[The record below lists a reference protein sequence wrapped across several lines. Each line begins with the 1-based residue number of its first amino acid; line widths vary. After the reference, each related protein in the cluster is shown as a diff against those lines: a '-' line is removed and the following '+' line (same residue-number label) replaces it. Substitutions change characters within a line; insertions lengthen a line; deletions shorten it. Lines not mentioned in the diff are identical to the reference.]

1 MSRIVQYQS
10 SFTMGEFDPL
20 VKGRVDITQYQ
31 AGLEKATN
39 VLCIPQGALERRPG
53 QQFLLDVTSDLG
65 SSFTAQQGL
74 RLIPFEFSSVD
85 SFMLVFVKLSTSSS
99 NNAKMFVFRQG
110 VLQTNINSS
119 GNNYLTVSLGDI
131 SFDAITF
138 TQSADTLI
146 LMHEDLAP
154 LSIVRGA
161 NNTTWTASTISLTS
175 PKFAFTKS
183 VSEPSGD
190 ITPSSIDGTA
200 TISASAS
207 IFSSGNVNQYINV
220 KNGFGRARIVEFVSA
235 TSIKVN
241 VEIPFFNTSA
251 ISAGSWELE
260 AGYEDVFSASKG
272 FPKTGVFHE
281 GRLYFGGSKS
291 LPSALFGSKVSD
303 FFNFLEA
310 EGLDDDAIFALLSSD
325 SVNAITG
332 IRSGRDL
339 QIFTTGSEFF
349 VQQAEGQP
357 ITPGNLT
364 IKAAT
369 SSGSKPNIMPVS
381 VEGGTIF
388 LQRSGKALREFL
400 FSDAELSYQ
409 SNNISLLSSHL
420 LKSPVKIAFRR
431 ATSTDDGDL
440 LMIVNGTDGTMA
452 AYSIHRSQ
460 KVVAPSEFITDGTYE
475 DCAVDIDD
483 IYVIVKRTIAT
494 GVSATI
500 TVTDYANIA
509 VGTKLTFTKN
519 DGTVITLQSEAAGS
533 SSPSSA
539 SGNTHFFRPNTNNDT
554 TADNIAT
561 ALNAVSGFTA
571 ANPSANVVTLVRDVS
586 GSSNL
591 TVTTED
597 STRLAITNFVESTKF
612 YIERLDDD
620 RTTDASFQLF
630 DGSSDGSKPTST
642 TVTGLS
648 HLEGETVECIR
659 DDIFLGEKTVSSGQ
673 ITIDQV
679 PTSYVEIGLHH
690 DVLAKTLPAE
700 PRLASGTMVGR
711 KKRIV
716 AVSPVLNQTQNI
728 AINGNE
734 VSLKQF
740 PYTLD
745 SSETLFTGR
754 KRVTPLLGYS
764 EEAQISITQTKPL
777 FFTLLSLEYS
787 VSGSQ

>member
-39 VLCIPQGALERRPG
+39 VVCIPQGAIERRPG
-53 QQFLLDVTSDLG
+53 QQFLLDVSSDLG
-65 SSFTAQQGL
+65 GSFTAQQGL

-85 SFMLVFVKLSTSSS
+85 SFMLVFVKLSTSST

-183 VSEPSGD
+183 VSEPAAN

-251 ISAGSWELE
+251 ITATNWELE
-260 AGYEDVFSASKG
+260 AGYEDVFSSTRG

-291 LPSALFGSKVSD
+291 LPNALFGSKVSD

-310 EGLDDDAIFALLSSD
+310 EGLDDDAIFAILSNN

-339 QIFTTGSEFF
+339 QIFSTGSEFF
-349 VQQAEGQP
+349 VQQSEGQP

-483 IYVIVKRTIAT
+483 IYVIVKRTIN
-494 GVSATI
+494 S
-500 TVTDYANIA
+500 
-509 VGTKLTFTKN
+509 
-519 DGTVITLQSEAAGS
+519 
-533 SSPSSA
+533 
-539 SGNTHFFRPNTNNDT
+539 
-554 TADNIAT
+554 
-561 ALNAVSGFTA
+561 
-571 ANPSANVVTLVRDVS
+571 
-586 GSSNL
+586 
-591 TVTTED
+591 
-597 STRLAITNFVESTKF
+597 STKH

-630 DGSSDGSKPTST
+630 DGSSDGNKPTST
-642 TVTGLS
+642 TVSGLS
-648 HLEGETVECIR
+648 HLEGKTVECVR

-679 PTSYVEIGLHH
+679 PTTYVEIGLHH

-745 SSETLFTGR
+745 SSETSFTGR
-754 KRVTPLLGYS
+754 KRVTPLLGYD

>member
-31 AGLEKATN
+31 SGLEKATN
-39 VLCIPQGALERRPG
+39 IVCIPQGAIERRPG
-53 QQFLLDVTSDLG
+53 QQFLLDVSSDLG
-65 SSFTAQQGL
+65 GSFTAQQGI

-99 NNAKMFVFRQG
+99 NNAKMFVYRQG

-119 GNNYLTVSLGDI
+119 GNNFLTISLGDI

-207 IFSSGNVNQYINV
+207 IFASGNVNQYINV

-260 AGYEDVFSASKG
+260 AGYEDVFSSTRG

-339 QIFTTGSEFF
+339 QIFTTGNEFF

-440 LMIVNGTDGTMA
+440 LMIVNGTDGSMA

-483 IYVIVKRTIAT
+483 IYVVVKRTIN
-494 GVSATI
+494 S
-500 TVTDYANIA
+500 
-509 VGTKLTFTKN
+509 
-519 DGTVITLQSEAAGS
+519 
-533 SSPSSA
+533 
-539 SGNTHFFRPNTNNDT
+539 
-554 TADNIAT
+554 
-561 ALNAVSGFTA
+561 
-571 ANPSANVVTLVRDVS
+571 
-586 GSSNL
+586 
-591 TVTTED
+591 
-597 STRLAITNFVESTKF
+597 STKH

-630 DGSSDGSKPTST
+630 DGSADGNKPTST
-642 TVTGLS
+642 TVSGLT
-648 HLEGETVECIR
+648 HLEGKTVECVR

-679 PTSYVEIGLHH
+679 PTTYVEIGLHH

-764 EEAQISITQTKPL
+764 EEA
-777 FFTLLSLEYS
+777 
-787 VSGSQ
+787 

>member
-39 VLCIPQGALERRPG
+39 VVCIPQGALERRPG
-53 QQFLLDVTSDLG
+53 QQFLLDVSSDLG
-65 SSFTAQQGL
+65 SAFTAQQGL

-85 SFMLVFVKLSTSSS
+85 SFMLVFVKLSTSST

-207 IFSSGNVNQYINV
+207 IFASGNVNQYINV

-251 ISAGSWELE
+251 ITATNWELE
-260 AGYEDVFSASKG
+260 AGYEDVFSSTRG

-291 LPSALFGSKVSD
+291 LPNALFGSKVSD

-310 EGLDDDAIFALLSSD
+310 EGLDDDAIFAILSSD

-339 QIFTTGSEFF
+339 QIFSTGNEFF
-349 VQQAEGQP
+349 VQQSEGQP

-483 IYVIVKRTIAT
+483 IYVIVKRTIN
-494 GVSATI
+494 S
-500 TVTDYANIA
+500 N
-509 VGTKLTFTKN
+509 TK
-519 DGTVITLQSEAAGS
+519 
-533 SSPSSA
+533 
-539 SGNTHFFRPNTNNDT
+539 H
-554 TADNIAT
+554 
-561 ALNAVSGFTA
+561 
-571 ANPSANVVTLVRDVS
+571 
-586 GSSNL
+586 
-591 TVTTED
+591 
-597 STRLAITNFVESTKF
+597 

-630 DGSSDGSKPTST
+630 DGSSDGNKPTST
-642 TVTGLS
+642 TVSGLS
-648 HLEGETVECIR
+648 HLEGKTVECVR

-679 PTSYVEIGLHH
+679 PTTYVEIGLHH

-745 SSETLFTGR
+745 SSETSFTGR
-754 KRVTPLLGYS
+754 KRVTPLLGYD

>member
-39 VLCIPQGALERRPG
+39 VVCIPQGAIERRPG
-53 QQFLLDVTSDLG
+53 QQFLLDVSSDLG
-65 SSFTAQQGL
+65 GSFTAQQGL

-85 SFMLVFVKLSTSSS
+85 SFMLVFVKLSTSAT

-161 NNTTWTASTISLTS
+161 NNTTWTASTISITS

-183 VSEPSGD
+183 VSEPAAN

-220 KNGFGRARIVEFVSA
+220 KNGFGRARIVDFVSA

-251 ISAGSWELE
+251 ITNGDWELE
-260 AGYEDVFSASKG
+260 AGYEDVFSSLLG

-291 LPSALFGSKVSD
+291 LPNALFGSKVSD

-310 EGLDDDAIFALLSSD
+310 EGLDDDAIFAILSNN

-339 QIFTTGSEFF
+339 QIFSTGSEFF
-349 VQQAEGQP
+349 VQQSEGQP

-483 IYVIVKRTIAT
+483 IYVIVKRTIN
-494 GVSATI
+494 S
-500 TVTDYANIA
+500 N
-509 VGTKLTFTKN
+509 TK
-519 DGTVITLQSEAAGS
+519 
-533 SSPSSA
+533 
-539 SGNTHFFRPNTNNDT
+539 H
-554 TADNIAT
+554 
-561 ALNAVSGFTA
+561 
-571 ANPSANVVTLVRDVS
+571 
-586 GSSNL
+586 
-591 TVTTED
+591 
-597 STRLAITNFVESTKF
+597 

-620 RTTDASFQLF
+620 RTTDASHQLF

-648 HLEGETVECIR
+648 HLEGKTVECVR

-679 PTSYVEIGLHH
+679 PTTYVEIGLHH

-745 SSETLFTGR
+745 SSETSFTGR
-754 KRVTPLLGYS
+754 KRVTPLLGYD

>member
-31 AGLEKATN
+31 SGLEKATN
-39 VLCIPQGALERRPG
+39 IVCIPQGAIERRPG
-53 QQFLLDVTSDLG
+53 QQFLLDVSSDLG
-65 SSFTAQQGL
+65 GSFTAQQGI

-99 NNAKMFVFRQG
+99 NNAKMFVYRQG

-119 GNNYLTVSLGDI
+119 GNNFLTISLGDI

-272 FPKTGVFHE
+272 FPNTGVFHE

-339 QIFTTGSEFF
+339 QIFTTGNEFF

-440 LMIVNGTDGTMA
+440 LMIVNGTDGSMA

-483 IYVIVKRTIAT
+483 IYVVVKRTIN
-494 GVSATI
+494 S
-500 TVTDYANIA
+500 
-509 VGTKLTFTKN
+509 
-519 DGTVITLQSEAAGS
+519 
-533 SSPSSA
+533 
-539 SGNTHFFRPNTNNDT
+539 
-554 TADNIAT
+554 
-561 ALNAVSGFTA
+561 
-571 ANPSANVVTLVRDVS
+571 
-586 GSSNL
+586 
-591 TVTTED
+591 
-597 STRLAITNFVESTKF
+597 STKH

-630 DGSSDGSKPTST
+630 DGSADGNKPTST
-642 TVTGLS
+642 TVSGLT
-648 HLEGETVECIR
+648 HLEGKTVECVR

-679 PTSYVEIGLHH
+679 PTTYVEIGLHH

>member
-1 MSRIVQYQS
+1 
-10 SFTMGEFDPL
+10 MGEFDPL

-31 AGLEKATN
+31 SGLEKATN
-39 VLCIPQGALERRPG
+39 IVCIPQGAIERRPG
-53 QQFLLDVTSDLG
+53 QQFLLDVSSDLG
-65 SSFTAQQGL
+65 GSFTAQQGI

-99 NNAKMFVFRQG
+99 NNAKMFVYRQG

-119 GNNYLTVSLGDI
+119 GNNFLTISLGDI

-207 IFSSGNVNQYINV
+207 IFASGNVNQYINV

-260 AGYEDVFSASKG
+260 AGYEDVFSSTRG

-339 QIFTTGSEFF
+339 QIFTTGNEFF

-483 IYVIVKRTIAT
+483 IYVVVKRTIN
-494 GVSATI
+494 S
-500 TVTDYANIA
+500 
-509 VGTKLTFTKN
+509 
-519 DGTVITLQSEAAGS
+519 
-533 SSPSSA
+533 
-539 SGNTHFFRPNTNNDT
+539 
-554 TADNIAT
+554 
-561 ALNAVSGFTA
+561 
-571 ANPSANVVTLVRDVS
+571 
-586 GSSNL
+586 
-591 TVTTED
+591 
-597 STRLAITNFVESTKF
+597 STKH

-630 DGSSDGSKPTST
+630 DGSADGNKPTST
-642 TVTGLS
+642 TVSGLT
-648 HLEGETVECIR
+648 HLEGKTVECVR

-679 PTSYVEIGLHH
+679 PTTYVEIGLHH